1 MPESPLSLTS
11 KSVPLLFTRHSMNV
25 TLAKSLNSYAKADC
39 FETGCRAIEVLIDQ
53 DTVLA

>member
-1 MPESPLSLTS
+1 MPESQLSLTS
-11 KSVPLLFTRHSMNV
+11 KGVPLLFTRHSMNV